1 MDKDAPTRT
10 RSLLRQIQPF
20 VKPHWRLVFGWTV
33 FMLIS
38 TAATLYLPVAVRR
51 MLNHGFEVADTVS
64 MDTYFLRLF
73 GIAAILAL
81 ATAMRFYCSSMLG
94 EAVAADLRRAIFTHL
109 LRLDAVFFE
118 NHRTG
123 ALLSRLTADTELI
136 QSVVGAGASVALRN
150 SLLVI
155 GASIALILTIPKLA
169 GIAALVIPIALLP
182 MYLFG
187 GRVRVLSRESQDRIG
202 DASAQAAESLGA
214 VRTLQANTLEVEES
228 TRFDGA
234 IERGLATARQRIR
247 ARGWQT
253 MLMIF
258 VVFGAITLVLWIGA
272 NDVSQ
277 GRLTPGRLG
286 QFLLYAAA
294 AAGAA
299 TTLTDVWGEIQRA
312 AGAMDRIGQLLASRS
327 TIRQIAI
334 PEPLPRPARGEVR
347 FEQVGFHYP
356 SRPDQNALDDFN
368 LHIRHGET
376 IALVGPS
383 GAGKSTVFQLLLRF
397 YDPQAGRVLIDGV
410 DIAKLSLHDLR
421 RSIALVPQDS
431 VIFAASAM
439 ENIRFGRYDAS
450 DAEVIAA
457 ARAAYAH
464 EFIERQ
470 PAGYD
475 TDLGERGVRLSGGQQ
490 QRIAIARAIL
500 RDAPILLL
508 DEATSALDAQSE
520 AAIQKALEHVMRDRT
535 TLIIAHRLATVQKAD
550 RIVVVDHGRIQAIG
564 SHEQLIAADG
574 LYAHLARLQFAS

>member
-1 MDKDAPTRT
+1 
-10 RSLLRQIQPF
+10 
-20 VKPHWRLVFGWTV
+20 
-33 FMLIS
+33 MLIA

-51 MLNHGFEVADTVS
+51 MLNHGFEVADEVS

-73 GIAAILAL
+73 GIAAILAV

-94 EAVAADLRRAIFTHL
+94 ESVAADLRRAIFTHL
-109 LRLDAVFFE
+109 LRQDALFFE

-150 SLLVI
+150 SLLVL
-155 GASIALILTIPKLA
+155 GASVALILTIPKLA
-169 GIAALVIPIALLP
+169 GIAALVIPVALLP

-214 VRTLQANTLEVEES
+214 VRTLQANTLESEE
-228 TRFDGA
+228 TARFDGA
-234 IERGLATARQRIR
+234 IERGLLTARRRIR

-253 MLMIF
+253 LLMIF

-277 GRLTPGRLG
+277 GQLTPGRLG
-286 QFLLYAAA
+286 QFVLYAAA

-312 AGAMDRIGQLLASRS
+312 SGAMDRIGQLLASRS
-327 TIRQIAI
+327 SIVQIAI
-334 PEPLPRPARGEVR
+334 PDPLPSPARGDVC
-347 FEQVGFHYP
+347 FERVCFHYP
-356 SRPDQNALDDFN
+356 SRPEQNALDNFT
-368 LHIRHGET
+368 LHIRQGET

-397 YDPQAGRVLIDGV
+397 YDPQAGSVRIDDV
-410 DIAKLSLHDLR
+410 DIARLSLHDLR

-431 VIFAASAM
+431 IIFATTAM

-457 ARAAYAH
+457 ARAAYAQ
-464 EFIERQ
+464 EFIERL
-470 PAGYD
+470 PNGFD
-475 TDLGERGVRLSGGQQ
+475 TELGERGVRLSGGQK

-520 AAIQKALEHVMRDRT
+520 AAIQKALEHVMHDRT

-550 RIVVVDHGRIQAIG
+550 RIVVIDQGHIQAIG

-574 LYAHLARLQFAS
+574 LYAKLARLQFAV